1 MPPPFLPSGIL
12 PGGALVTEIIAGL
25 RGGPYAAFTIS
36 ARLSS
41 NAGAPMFRFLAAGW
55 LTRRLARPISRLI
68 PNPYLRAAAI
78 AGAGVFASRLLKVGP
93 AGGGRAPR
101 R

>member
-1 MPPPFLPSGIL
+1 MTG
-12 PGGALVTEIIAGL
+12 IIAGL
-25 RGGPYAAFTIS
+25 ADSAYAP
-36 ARLSS
+36 ARDQSPTVLEP
-41 NAGAPMFRFLAAGW
+41 GVLMLRLLAAGW

-78 AGAGVFASRLLKVGP
+78 AGAGLFAGRLLKVGP
-93 AGGGRAPR
+93 SAGGRRPR

>member
-1 MPPPFLPSGIL
+1 
-12 PGGALVTEIIAGL
+12 
-25 RGGPYAAFTIS
+25 
-36 ARLSS
+36 
-41 NAGAPMFRFLAAGW
+41 MFRFLAAGW

-78 AGAGVFASRLLKVGP
+78 AGAGVFASRLLKVG
-93 AGGGRAPR
+93 AASEGRPPR